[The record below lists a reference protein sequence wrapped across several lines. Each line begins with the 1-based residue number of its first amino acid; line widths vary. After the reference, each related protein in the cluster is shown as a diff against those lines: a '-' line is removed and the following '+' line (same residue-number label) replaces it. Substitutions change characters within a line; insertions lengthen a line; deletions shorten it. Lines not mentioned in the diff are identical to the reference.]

1 MCVCLTCPKITKSVR
16 NIYSLNPAEDLDIL
30 EALYRNIIVA
40 LVITYCGAQ
49 AAANCVILTHLEW
62 RDDR

>member
-1 MCVCLTCPKITKSVR
+1 MCVCLTCLRITQSVR

-30 EALYRNIIVA
+30 EAVYRSIVVA
-40 LVITYCGAQ
+40 LVMTYCGAK
-49 AAANCVILTHLEW
+49 AAAICVILTHLEW